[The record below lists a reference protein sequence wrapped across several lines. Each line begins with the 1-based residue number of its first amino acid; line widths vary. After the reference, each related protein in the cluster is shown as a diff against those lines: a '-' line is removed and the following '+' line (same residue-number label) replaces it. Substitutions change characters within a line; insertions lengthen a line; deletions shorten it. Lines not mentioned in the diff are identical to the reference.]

1 MDVFWYVIS
10 YYARATLSQVN
21 GLLLYSLSLGL
32 DIDVLNV
39 KSLISVSSVAGH
51 APQYILVGIGS
62 RQSKEVNLY
71 ITTPGKPRQIG
82 IRHKRMFVAYIL
94 FINVQVI

>member
-1 MDVFWYVIS
+1 MDVSWYVIS
-10 YYARATLSQVN
+10 YYSRATLSQAN
-21 GLLLYSLSLGL
+21 GLLLYRKLLEL

-39 KSLISVSSVAGH
+39 KSLISASSVCGH
-51 APQYILVGIGS
+51 APQYILLGIGS

-94 FINVQVI
+94 FINVRVN